1 MTSKEWLEELD
12 VLIDTATG
20 HFSNIIN
27 HTDLIKTIDGLTY
40 DQGEELFALFIIR
53 IQRMTAKLNNMG
65 VLPKN

>member
-1 MTSKEWLEELD
+1 MTSKEWLTELD
-12 VLIDTATG
+12 TLIDTATSQ
-20 HFSNIIN
+20 FSNIIN

>member
-1 MTSKEWLEELD
+1 M
-12 VLIDTATG
+12 LISQDEIRLGILNVKDRFENPTA
-20 HFSNIIN
+20 
-27 HTDLIKTIDGLTY
+27 DLIKTIDGLTY

>member
-12 VLIDTATG
+12 VLIDSITDQ
-20 HFSNIIN
+20 FSKVIN

-40 DQGEELFALFIIR
+40 EQGEELFALFIIR
-53 IQRMTAKLNNMG
+53 IKRMNTKLNNMG